1 MLVSLIVRED
11 ALVNVNSLA
20 WAIAKDCVTK
30 VVIVVVV
37 IVHKAMQNKRMRN
50 CQLIFI
56 TKEYETAN
64 FRRSAIVFDDVQMEV
79 WVADNTK
86 HLEQQLRR

>member
-1 MLVSLIVRED
+1 M
-11 ALVNVNSLA
+11 NVNSLA

-37 IVHKAMQNKRMRN
+37 IHAMVLVQEAVQNKRMRN